1 MTVARTDALYDTA
14 DMRKPR
20 KTNPLLE
27 VGVVAIG
34 RNEGARIDTCIR
46 SAVTR
51 SALVLYVDSGSTDDS
66 VLLAKS
72 AGAEIVGLDTSL
84 PFTAARARNRG
95 YRRLRQL
102 APELSYVQFVDGDC
116 EIEANWIETA
126 SAFLDLNQ
134 NVAVVCGRRRE
145 RFPTRSIYNRLCDIE
160 WDTPIG
166 PAKACGGDALIR
178 TDAFEQIGGYR
189 EDLIAGEEPELCLR
203 LRTAG
208 WKIWRLDAE
217 MTQHDAAVLHF
228 SQWWRRHVRSG
239 YAFAQGAYLHGLSA
253 ERHWVWET
261 LRALF
266 WGTTVPILS
275 LLALALFGTWG
286 LLPLLIYPL
295 QFVRRLA
302 QRSETLGARIQ
313 LTFFELLTRFP
324 ESSGVFVY
332 TRDLVWRRHGRL
344 IEYK

>member
-1 MTVARTDALYDTA
+1 MTAAQTDARYDSANT
-14 DMRKPR
+14 RTPR
-20 KTNPLLE
+20 KTNPLLQ

-34 RNEGARIDTCIR
+34 RNEGVRIDTCIR
-46 SAVTR
+46 SAVART
-51 SALVLYVDSGSTDDS
+51 ALVLYVDSGSTDDS
-66 VLLAKS
+66 TLLAER
-72 AGAEIVGLDTSL
+72 AGAQILGLDMSL
-84 PFTAARARNRG
+84 PFTAARARNQG

-102 APELSYVQFVDGDC
+102 APELSYIQFVDGDC

-134 NVAVVCGRRRE
+134 DIAVVCGRRRE
-145 RFPTRSIYNRLCDIE
+145 RFPSRSIYNRLCDIE

-166 PAKACGGDALIR
+166 QAKACGGDALMR
-178 TDAFEQIGGYR
+178 ADAFEQVAGYR
-189 EDLIAGEEPELCLR
+189 DELIAGEEPELCLR

-217 MTQHDAAVLHF
+217 MTQHDAAIVRF

-239 YAFAQGAYLHGLSA
+239 YAFAQGAYLHGRTA

-266 WGTTVPILS
+266 WGATLPIVS
-275 LLALALFGTWG
+275 LLGLALFGPWG

-302 QRSETLGARIQ
+302 QRSEALGTRSQ

-324 ESSGVFVY
+324 ESSGVF
-332 TRDLVWRRHGRL
+332 TFMRDLVLGRHGRL

>member
-1 MTVARTDALYDTA
+1 MTAAQTDVRYDSA
-14 DMRKPR
+14 DMATPR
-20 KTNPLLE
+20 KTNPLLQ

-34 RNEGARIDTCIR
+34 RNEGVRIDTCIR
-46 SAVTR
+46 SAVAGT
-51 SALVLYVDSGSTDDS
+51 ALVLYVDSGSTDDS
-66 VLLAKS
+66 MLLAER
-72 AGAEIVGLDTSL
+72 AGAESVGLDMSL
-84 PFTAARARNRG
+84 PFTAARARNQG

-102 APELSYVQFVDGDC
+102 APELSYIQFVDGDC

-134 NVAVVCGRRRE
+134 DVGVICGRRRE
-145 RFPTRSIYNRLCDIE
+145 RFPSRSIYNRLCDLE

-166 PAKACGGDALIR
+166 QAKACGGDALMR
-178 TDAFEQIGGYR
+178 ADAFEQVAGYR
-189 EDLIAGEEPELCLR
+189 DELIAGEEPELCLR
-203 LRTAG
+203 LRAAG

-217 MTQHDAAVLHF
+217 MTQHDAAILHF

-239 YAFAQGAYLHGLSA
+239 YAFAQGAYLHGQTA

-266 WGTTVPILS
+266 WGTTVPIVS
-275 LLALALFGTWG
+275 LLALALFGPWG

-302 QRSETLGARIQ
+302 QRSEALGIRSQ

-324 ESSGVFVY
+324 ESSGVFTY
-332 TRDLVWRRHGRL
+332 MRDLVLGRHGRL